1 MQLQALLCAT
11 LAIAASTSG
20 KVALSALV
28 PGKMSSMSERKSG
41 TSSATNLDMFM
52 SRRVRMARYT
62 SDLSGLSRLDEP
74 MVRSTER
81 MLRRPKS

>member
-1 MQLQALLCAT
+1 M
-11 LAIAASTSG
+11 
-20 KVALSALV
+20 SALM
-28 PGKMSSMSERKSG
+28 PGKISAMSDRKRG

-52 SRRVRMARYT
+52 SRRVRIAKKGSDFSGFAR
-62 SDLSGLSRLDEP
+62 LEAP